1 MLRMIGKLIKN
12 IFNLLLVILAILL
25 EVTFAL
31 TVIYPLGYREEI
43 VEYSEKQDIDPFL
56 VASIIRT
63 ESNFYNEAVSKKEA
77 KGLMQITPT
86 TAEWISNEINEVNFT
101 EDDLFDPKTNIKFGT
116 WYLNRIGTNY
126 DDLDIILSCYNAGS
140 GNVSEWLKDKDLS
153 SDGQKLDKIPFKE
166 TDEYVK
172 KVKSNKKIYKLLYKD
187 IIYKDDLFTKYYFK
201 VVINL
206 RDFIKSVK

>member
-1 MLRMIGKLIKN
+1 MFRIIGKLIKN

-25 EVTFAL
+25 GVTFAL

-63 ESNFYNEAVSKKEA
+63 ESNFYNQAVSKKDA

-86 TAEWISNEINEVNFT
+86 TAEWISGEINEVNFT

-140 GNVSEWLKDKDLS
+140 GNVSEWLKDKELS
-153 SDGQKLDKIPFKE
+153 SDGLKLDKIPFKE

-172 KVKSNKKIYKLLYKD
+172 KVKSNKKIYRLLYKD
-187 IIYKDDLFTKYYFK
+187 IMYKDDVFSKYYFK
-201 VVINL
+201 VIINL

>member
-1 MLRMIGKLIKN
+1 MFRMIGKLIKN

-25 EVTFAL
+25 GVTFAL

-63 ESNFYNEAVSKKEA
+63 ESNFYNQAVSKKDA

-86 TAEWISNEINEVNFT
+86 TAEWISGEINEVNFT

-116 WYLNRIGTNY
+116 WYLNKIGTNY

-140 GNVSEWLKDKDLS
+140 GNVSEWLKDKELS
-153 SDGQKLDKIPFKE
+153 SDGLKLDKIPFKE

-172 KVKSNKKIYKLLYKD
+172 KVKSNKKIYRLLYKD
-187 IIYKDDLFTKYYFK
+187 IMYKDDVFSKYYFK
-201 VVINL
+201 VIINL

>member
-1 MLRMIGKLIKN
+1 MFRMIGKLIKN

-25 EVTFAL
+25 GVTFAL

-63 ESNFYNEAVSKKEA
+63 ESNFYNQAVSKKDA

-86 TAEWISNEINEVNFT
+86 TAEWISGEINEVNFT

-140 GNVSEWLKDKDLS
+140 GNVSEWLKDKELS
-153 SDGQKLDKIPFKE
+153 SDGLKLDKIPFKE

-172 KVKSNKKIYKLLYKD
+172 KVKSNKKIYRLLYKD
-187 IIYKDDLFTKYYFK
+187 IMYKDDVFSKYYFK
-201 VVINL
+201 VIINL

>member
-1 MLRMIGKLIKN
+1 MFRMIGKLIKN

-25 EVTFAL
+25 GVTFAL

-63 ESNFYNEAVSKKEA
+63 ESNFYNEAVSKKDA

-140 GNVSEWLKDKDLS
+140 GNVSEWLKDKELS
-153 SDGQKLDKIPFKE
+153 SDGLKLDKIPFKE

>member
-1 MLRMIGKLIKN
+1 MFRMIGKLIKN

-25 EVTFAL
+25 GVTFAL

-63 ESNFYNEAVSKKEA
+63 ESNFYNQAVSKKDA

-86 TAEWISNEINEVNFT
+86 TAEWIAGEINEVNFSK
-101 EDDLFDPKTNIKFGT
+101 EDLFDPKMNIKFGT

-140 GNVSEWLKDKDLS
+140 GNVSEWLKDKELS
-153 SDGQKLDKIPFKE
+153 SDGLKLDKIPFKE

-172 KVKSNKKIYKLLYKD
+172 KVKSNKKIYRLLYKD
-187 IIYKDDLFTKYYFK
+187 IMYKDDVFSKYYFK
-201 VVINL
+201 VIINL